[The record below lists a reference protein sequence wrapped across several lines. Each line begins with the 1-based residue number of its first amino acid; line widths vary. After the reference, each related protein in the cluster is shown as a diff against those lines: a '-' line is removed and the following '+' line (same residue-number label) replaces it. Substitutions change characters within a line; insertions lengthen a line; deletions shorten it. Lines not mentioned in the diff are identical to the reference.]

1 MLYFAK
7 TTGGFYNS
15 ELHDENIPVDA
26 VEITAEEHT
35 ALLSGQAQGKPIKA
49 GANGRPYNEE
59 PAARTFSDAKTA
71 KLTALAAK
79 RYEVETGGV
88 TVGGMTIMSDAV
100 SQAKLT
106 GAWLRVQRKPSAS
119 IRWKGRDGWVTVGK
133 AEIEALVD
141 AVSDHV
147 QTCFDNEYAHSEAIN
162 ALTTIAAVDAYDI
175 ETGW

>member
-7 TTGGFYNS
+7 TTGGFYDS
-15 ELHDENIPVDA
+15 ELHGENIPDGA

-49 GANGRPYNEE
+49 DAHGRPFNEE
-59 PAARTFSDAKTA
+59 PPPRTLPKAKA
-71 KLTALAAK
+71 DKLTALATK

-88 TVGGMTIMSDAV
+88 TVGGVTIMTDAV

-147 QTCFDNEYAHSEAIN
+147 QTCFDKEYAHSEVIT
-162 ALTTIAAVDAYDI
+162 ALTTIASVDAYDI